1 MKKSK
6 EKKDNKVEYG
16 TISLPEPLIEK
27 LKENI
32 KGTGMS
38 SVSAYVAY
46 ILRQV
51 ISGESES
58 EVRKR
63 LKSLNYL

>member
-6 EKKDNKVEYG
+6 EKRDNKVEYG

-32 KGTGMS
+32 KGTGMP

-46 ILRQV
+46 IIRQV
-51 ISGESES
+51 ISGDSAPEI
-58 EVRKR
+58 RKR
-63 LKSLNYL
+63 LKSLNYI